1 MNEEGKCPKCGCWL
15 QYPERAYCVNVE
27 CTYSKEDRKTMKKAD
42 TELKEVKFRYTFKQ
56 VGTESV
62 VQEVYTLTQLEECS
76 IREMSPC
83 FSAGSSWEVIGRD
96 TFTGL
101 TDKNGKEIFEGDI
114 DQDEHNNL
122 SVICYIKKYGA
133 YCAVPLV
140 LYLHEDYENEIVYEY
155 GYDCYFH
162 NCTPHIYLHVVG
174 DIHTNPRLL
183 NMEAV
188 EEEVTKCT
196 NVHGMVQNI

>member
-15 QYPERAYCVNVE
+15 QYPGRTYCVNVD
-27 CTYSKEDRKTMKKAD
+27 CTYSKENRKPTKKAK
-42 TELKEVKFRYTFKQ
+42 TERNEVKFRYTFKH
-56 VGTESV
+56 VATGETK
-62 VQEVYTLTQLEECS
+62 QEVYTLSQLEES
-76 IREMSPC
+76 NVGELSPY
-83 FSAGSSWEVIGRD
+83 FNVGSGYELIGRD
-96 TFTGL
+96 IFTGL
-101 TDKNGKEIFEGDI
+101 IDKNGKEIFAGDI

-140 LYLHEDYENEIVYEY
+140 LYLKEDYENEVVYEY

-174 DIHTNPRLL
+174 DIHANPDMLH
-183 NMEAV
+183 MEST
-188 EEEVTKCT
+188 EEEEL
-196 NVHGMVQNI
+196 I